1 MKVCSPYKVA
11 QASFERLHWSGVA
24 DSCGT
29 ESPQKFCLARGW
41 GAMGLMAPGPRFSG
55 SHVGIPSHVVL
66 TSPEDVGSAK
76 PLVYP
81 LIFHR
86 QLHLNQLI
94 RTSGVVTS
102 CTGVLPQLSMVKYN
116 CNKCSF
122 VLGPFCQS
130 QNQEVKPGSCPECQ
144 SAGPFEVNMEEVSK
158 HTALAAGCPSCL
170 RVPTILGM
178 PELLDTLENQHE

>member
-1 MKVCSPYKVA
+1 MS
-11 QASFERLHWSGVA
+11 
-24 DSCGT
+24 
-29 ESPQKFCLARGW
+29 LACMGW
-41 GAMGLMAPGPRFSG
+41 GTMDLVMPGPRFSG
-55 SHVGIPSHVVL
+55 SDVGMLSHAGL
-66 TSPEDVGSAK
+66 TSPEGAGQALGLQASEVLSH
-76 PLVYP
+76 L
-81 LIFHR
+81 HR

-122 VLGPFCQS
+122 VLGPFAQS

-158 HTALAAGCPSCL
+158 HAALAAVCPCL
-170 RVPTILGM
+170 GSLV
-178 PELLDTLENQHE
+178 